1 MTDRTYTA
9 NIVNGSAR
17 SCQRLVSANTKRSI
31 AVHMTVVVSHS
42 QLRFASNISH
52 GGNGAPSNFT
62 VKLAAPGF
70 GPGLKPL
77 GQS

>member
-1 MTDRTYTA
+1 MLIRMA
-9 NIVNGSAR
+9 AGPR
-17 SCQRLVSANTKRSI
+17 RLT
-31 AVHMTVVVSHS
+31 
-42 QLRFASNISH
+42 
-52 GGNGAPSNFT
+52 GADEVPPNFT